1 MTSENLF
8 EIPVP
13 LIIDETNKNDST
25 KITLDKGEAIYIVG
39 ANGSGKTHLARYI
52 EQYIIQNYGEYK
64 TYRIN
69 AHRAIFLNIPQTQM
83 KEAQAKQALLPNPIS
98 QLSRK
103 NQANRL
109 TNQFDQLEFYNDSDE
124 LLQYLFSQ
132 SHSIATNFY
141 NNYNPNRPPVQKP
154 TSKLEQH
161 LHPSIL
167 TPLWNELKKIRPDC
181 AFITISHD
189 LNFIA
194 NQAGKKYILKKYQRN
209 FSESDKWDIKALP
222 DNMPLSEEIVTL
234 ILGSRRP
241 IFFVE
246 GQENSLDQAVY
257 RACYPEWTIIPSNS
271 CTEVIHAVNSLN
283 NHPSLTRINCAGIV
297 DADYRGTDEIQK
309 LNNQNIYVLNVLE
322 IENLFLLYDVLEI
335 IAELEQYND
344 KTEKENLIQEIT
356 SQLLDTINK
365 NRNSYI
371 VEYGKLQLSRSFA
384 RLSPSDDKIK
394 KQESLIEFFNKS
406 LDELKNSF
414 QEDLQKTKYNINKA
428 IEEKNIKE
436 LLKWYNGKGEGLSII
451 SKILTKQKKEDFLK
465 WIKRLL
471 ENSNENLIDVLKK
484 HLPEIK
490 NNV

>member
-1 MTSENLF
+1 M
-8 EIPVP
+8 
-13 LIIDETNKNDST
+13 
-25 KITLDKGEAIYIVG
+25 
-39 ANGSGKTHLARYI
+39 
-52 EQYIIQNYGEYK
+52 
-64 TYRIN
+64 
-69 AHRAIFLNIPQTQM
+69 
-83 KEAQAKQALLPNPIS
+83 
-98 QLSRK
+98 
-103 NQANRL
+103 
-109 TNQFDQLEFYNDSDE
+109 
-124 LLQYLFSQ
+124 
-132 SHSIATNFY
+132 
-141 NNYNPNRPPVQKP
+141 
-154 TSKLEQH
+154 
-161 LHPSIL
+161 
-167 TPLWNELKKIRPDC
+167 
-181 AFITISHD
+181 
-189 LNFIA
+189 
-194 NQAGKKYILKKYQRN
+194 
-209 FSESDKWDIKALP
+209 
-222 DNMPLSEEIVTL
+222 
-234 ILGSRRP
+234 
-241 IFFVE
+241 
-246 GQENSLDQAVY
+246 
-257 RACYPEWTIIPSNS
+257 
-271 CTEVIHAVNSLN
+271 
-283 NHPSLTRINCAGIV
+283 

-322 IENLFLLYDVLEI
+322 IANLFLLYDVLEI

-371 VEYGKLQLSRSFA
+371 VEYGKLQLSRSFS

-414 QEDLQKTKYNINKA
+414 QEDLQKTEYNINKA

-436 LLKWYNGKGEGLSII
+436 LLKWYNGKDEGLSII